1 MSDPP
6 AMGSGSEWYDG
17 AAGRLVRP
25 YALTGGRT
33 KPAREGFDLITIIMT
48 ADASSIASVD
58 LGPEHAAILR
68 LACTPQSVAEISA
81 KLSLPLAVLRV
92 LLGDLF
98 TPGWIIVRQPTPM
111 TQAPDERVLKDVI
124 DGLKTL

>member
-6 AMGSGSEWYDG
+6 MGSGNSEWFDG

-33 KPAREGFDLITIIMT
+33 RPTREGFDLITIIMT
-48 ADASSIASVD
+48 ADASSIATAEF
-58 LGPEHAAILR
+58 GPEHGAILR
-68 LACTPQSVAEISA
+68 LACTPQSVAELSA

-92 LLGDLF
+92 LLSDLYA
-98 TPGWIIVRQPTPM
+98 PGWIIVRQPTPM
-111 TQAPDERVLKDVI
+111 TQTPDERVLKDVI
-124 DGLKTL
+124 NGLKTL

>member
-1 MSDPP
+1 MSP
-6 AMGSGSEWYDG
+6 GSEWFDG

-48 ADASSIASVD
+48 ADASSMASVD

-68 LACTPQSVAEISA
+68 LACTPQSVAEIGA

>member
-6 AMGSGSEWYDG
+6 GMSPGSEWFDG

-33 KPAREGFDLITIIMT
+33 RPVREGFDLITIIMT
-48 ADASSIASVD
+48 ADASAIGSVEF
-58 LGPEHAAILR
+58 GPEHASILR

-81 KLSLPLAVLRV
+81 KLKLPLAVLRV
-92 LLGDLF
+92 LLGDLY

-111 TQAPDERVLKDVI
+111 TQTPDERVLKDVI
-124 DGLKTL
+124 NGLKTL

>member
-6 AMGSGSEWYDG
+6 AMGPESEWFDG

-33 KPAREGFDLITIIMT
+33 RPVREGFDLITIIMT
-48 ADASSIASVD
+48 ADASSIRAAEF
-58 LGPEHAAILR
+58 GPEHAAILR

-81 KLSLPLAVLRV
+81 KVSLPLAVLRV
-92 LLGDLF
+92 LLGDLY

-111 TQAPDERVLKDVI
+111 TQTPDERVLKDVI
-124 DGLKTL
+124 NGLRTL